1 MKRETLI
8 WTVLFVAGGLFLVYR
23 GMSAEHGFGKAYVK
37 PVRLKPASETD
48 TRMKLVD
55 APPKDSGAVVSV
67 PRTVGL
73 WLASFFTLA
82 VLSFLYRDNV
92 FFKIAESVAVGV
104 SAGWALVSPGF
115 WSALVPKLLAKL
127 APQLVHDWAMPDL
140 KVPAESKS
148 FLGVQYAPVP
158 IQVIA
163 LVLGIM
169 LLWRLAPRGGWI
181 ARWPL
186 AFIVGTFAGI
196 KLISFLDAD
205 FVSQIRSTIIPL
217 VVISQAGQ
225 FDLWGS
231 LRNIGLVFGVLA
243 CLTYFFF
250 SFEHRGF
257 AGRIARIGV
266 WYLMITFGASFA
278 FTVMGRIALLA
289 ARIEFLFDDWLWLI
303 DPTNKRP
310 W

>member
-1 MKRETLI
+1 
-8 WTVLFVAGGLFLVYR
+8 
-23 GMSAEHGFGKAYVK
+23 VK
-37 PVRLKPASETD
+37 QVRLKPGSETD
-48 TRMKLVD
+48 RREKFVD
-55 APPKDSGAVVSV
+55 ARPTDEGAVVSL

-73 WLASFFTLA
+73 WLAAFFTLA

-104 SAGWALVSPGF
+104 SAGWAMVSPGF

-127 APQLVHDWAMPDL
+127 APELVHDWTMPDL
-140 KVPAESKS
+140 KVPVDAKS
-148 FLGVQYAPVP
+148 VLGVQYFPFP
-158 IQVIA
+158 IQFVA

-205 FVSQIRSTIIPL
+205 FVNQIRSTIVPL
-217 VVISQAGQ
+217 VLLTQEGRIDVWA
-225 FDLWGS
+225 S
-231 LRNIGLVFGVLA
+231 LRNIGLVCGVLS

-250 SFEHRGF
+250 SLEHRGL
-257 AGRIARIGV
+257 AGKIARVGV

-278 FTVMGRIALLA
+278 YTVMGRIALLA

-310 W
+310 WE

>member
-8 WTVLFVAGGLFLVYR
+8 WTVLFVAGGLFLLYR
-23 GMSAEHGFGKAYVK
+23 GVSAGHGFGKAYVR
-37 PVRLKPASETD
+37 PVRLKPASEPD

-55 APPKDSGAVVSV
+55 AAPKERDAVVSV

-73 WLASFFTLA
+73 WLSAFLTLA
-82 VLSFLYRDNV
+82 ILSFLYRDNV
-92 FFKIAESVAVGV
+92 FYKIAESIMVGV
-104 SAGWALVSPGF
+104 SAGWAMVAAGF
-115 WSALVPKLLAKL
+115 WGAIIPKLIGSL
-127 APQLVHDWAMPDL
+127 APALMRAWAIPDL
-140 KVPAESKS
+140 KES
-148 FLGVQYAPVP
+148 ARPN
-158 IQVIA
+158 
-163 LVLGIM
+163 LVYLIPLILGIM

-205 FVSQIRSTIIPL
+205 FVNQIRSTIIPL
-217 VVISQAGQ
+217 VVLTGEGRI
-225 FDLWGS
+225 DVWGS
-231 LRNIGLVFGVLA
+231 LRNIGLVFGVLS

-250 SFEHRGF
+250 SLEHRGF

>member
-1 MKRETLI
+1 MKRETLV
-8 WTVLFVAGGLFLVYR
+8 WTVLFVVGGLFLIYR
-23 GMSAEHGFGKAYVK
+23 AAFTPHGMGKAYVK
-37 PVRLKPASETD
+37 AEKINPQSDSDERVKHVETE
-48 TRMKLVD
+48 
-55 APPKDSGAVVSV
+55 PKDPEARLSI

-73 WLASFFTLA
+73 WISAFFTLA
-82 VLSFLYRDNV
+82 VFSFIYRDNV

-104 SAGWALVSPGF
+104 SAGWAMA
-115 WSALVPKLLAKL
+115 SAGVWEAIIPKLLANL
-127 APQLVHDWAMPDL
+127 APGTMRAWALPSLPKDQSPNSLYLVP
-140 KVPAESKS
+140 
-148 FLGVQYAPVP
+148 
-158 IQVIA
+158 

-205 FVSQIRSTIIPL
+205 FVNQIRSTLIPL
-217 VVISQAGQ
+217 FVVTAENRI
-225 FDLWGS
+225 DLWSS
-231 LRNIGLVFGVLA
+231 LRNSGVILGVVS

-250 SFEHRGF
+250 SIQHRGI
-257 AGRIARIGV
+257 AGKLARVGV

-303 DPTNKRP
+303 DPTDKRP

>member
-1 MKRETLI
+1 MKRETVI
-8 WTVLFVAGGLFLVYR
+8 WTVLFVAGGLFLAYR
-23 GMSAEHGFGKAYVK
+23 ASTGHGMGKSYVK
-37 PVRLKPASETD
+37 QQRINPQSVTD
-48 TRMKLVD
+48 LRMKFVD
-55 APPKDSGAVVSV
+55 ARPGEEGAMLSL
-67 PRTVGL
+67 PRTAGL
-73 WLASFFTLA
+73 WVSAFFTLA

-92 FFKIAESVAVGV
+92 FYKIAESIYVGVAAGWAMV
-104 SAGWALVSPGF
+104 SAGF
-115 WSALVPKLLAKL
+115 WEAIVPKLLANL
-127 APQLVHDWAMPDL
+127 APGLMRAWALPELDKSKEPSLVYL
-140 KVPAESKS
+140 VP
-148 FLGVQYAPVP
+148 
-158 IQVIA
+158 

-169 LLWRLAPRGGWI
+169 LLWRLAPRGAWI

-196 KLISFLDAD
+196 KLIGSFDAD

-217 VVISQAGQ
+217 VVITHGGQ
-225 FDLWGS
+225 VDVWSS
-231 LRNIGLVFGVLA
+231 LRNLGVVFGVLS

-250 SFEHRGF
+250 SLEHRGF
-257 AGRIARIGV
+257 GGRIARVGV